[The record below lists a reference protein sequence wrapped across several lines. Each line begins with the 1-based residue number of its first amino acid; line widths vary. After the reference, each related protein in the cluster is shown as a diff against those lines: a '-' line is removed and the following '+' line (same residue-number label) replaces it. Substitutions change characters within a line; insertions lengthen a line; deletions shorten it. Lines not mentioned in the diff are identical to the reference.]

1 MRKYLAVATIV
12 VAGFLGFFLGQVS
25 IQSKWDNEKLKTQ
38 ALIIEYQNKVK
49 RLEIDHS
56 VREADI
62 IKTFEQVKKDYENTI
77 RDISSAHSDSLLK
90 YEERADHYREE
101 YQQCSDKRII
111 ERAVLLDRY
120 LSEGVILVEELE
132 AIIRFKEQ
140 VIDSLDAVIDND
152 RILINSR

>member
-1 MRKYLAVATIV
+1 MSWSTVLYSTSVFV
-12 VAGFLGFFLGQVS
+12 LGAFIGSSWVN
-25 IQSKWDNEKLKTQ
+25 SKWDEDKLSQQ

-77 RDISSAHSDSLLK
+77 RDINADYSNSLLK
-90 YEERADHYREE
+90 HEERADYYREE

-140 VIDSLDAVIDND
+140 VIESLDAVIEND
-152 RILINSR
+152 RLLINSK